1 MCFSGETTLVSQ
13 DSAGDGVEQSDE
25 PANREETVAATKS
38 AGDGDAEDS
47 HMDSREQQKSEP
59 ACQEAEEKWETTEGG
74 DASSEK
80 QNGGTEM
87 TPISPDSIK
96 EEVIENSSQANDELS
111 ESDAG
116 AGGND
121 GREEVMEE
129 AAPPET
135 NVKEV
140 EEAGEPGKTDGAG
153 KDDKSS
159 NGIKNDKDKDDDGSA
174 DKPSVETK
182 ELGRGRFRQRK
193 VMKEDADDSQD
204 SKMSSVSSKEDKL
217 LKPWEP
223 WKPTVASEK
232 SGWHLVCE
240 VVEDWEH
247 LASMLDSNSTRSEKF
262 LLRTICNDFLPEIP
276 SIQEEKVGLTT
287 PWCFLIF
294 SLVFLVF
301 AFFVKIQT

>member
-13 DSAGDGVEQSDE
+13 GGAGDRAEQLNE
-25 PANREETVAATKS
+25 PVNREETVAATKS

-47 HMDSREQQKSEP
+47 HLDSREQQNSEP
-59 ACQEAEEKWETTEGG
+59 ACQEVEEKWETTEGG
-74 DASSEK
+74 DASGEK

-96 EEVIENSSQANDELS
+96 GEVIENSSQANDELS
-111 ESDAG
+111 ESNVG
-116 AGGND
+116 AAGND
-121 GREEVMEE
+121 GREEATEE
-129 AAPPET
+129 AATPDT
-135 NVKEV
+135 DIKE
-140 EEAGEPGKTDGAG
+140 EEEDGEPGKTDSAV

-159 NGIKNDKDKDDDGSA
+159 IDIKSNNDKDDDSSA
-174 DKPSVETK
+174 DKPSAETK
-182 ELGRGRFRQRK
+182 EPGRGRFRQRK

-240 VVEDWEH
+240 VLEDWEH
-247 LASMLDSNSTRSEKF
+247 LASMLDSNSTRSEKS

-287 PWCFLIF
+287 TWCFFIF
-294 SLVFLVF
+294 LLVYLVFLC
-301 AFFVKIQT
+301 